1 MRYTCVINNYSMIL
15 PHEKKP
21 PVWVQVIE
29 ELVYRQI
36 CPSVDVAHEM
46 VQDIEELVAPVL
58 ALAAAVVAYLVVV
71 VDSLYLTM
79 LTM

>member
-1 MRYTCVINNYSMIL
+1 MIL

-46 VQDIEELVAPVL
+46 VQGIEELVAPVL

-71 VDSLYLTM
+71 VDSLYPYYVDDVM
-79 LTM
+79 D